1 MTYSKLLA
9 GVIAFG
15 ITASTIRAA
24 PPPPTTE
31 PGWLGVIIARGEL
44 RDQIEATP
52 MLERPYR
59 PLHFYGNTVR
69 RNHYRGAPA
78 PKLKDV
84 VKGAGSIVTNR

>member
-1 MTYSKLLA
+1 MTLSKFLA
-9 GVIAFG
+9 VVFAFVIV
-15 ITASTIRAA
+15 ASAIQAS

-69 RNHYRGAPA
+69 RNYYRGAPV

-84 VKGAGSIVTNR
+84 VQGAGSIVTNR

>member
-1 MTYSKLLA
+1 MTITKMLA
-9 GVIAFG
+9 GLVALG
-15 ITASTIRAA
+15 LTAAATQAA

-44 RDQIEATP
+44 RDQIESTP

-84 VKGAGSIVTNR
+84 VQGAGSIVTNR